1 MRNLITYLLQFS
13 FIVFTIIFMI
23 SCSSSNENQQGKRKP
38 INKKE
43 DTSQK
48 NKTKKEIIFTD
59 AESIP
64 NKVINESEIEYYGLD
79 TEKSILT
86 WFCVTHTGYV
96 KFKEGRVGVVGQDIV
111 SAHFEICMDSIA
123 DTDIDYMLMREV
135 LVNTLKSPDF
145 FDIEKF
151 PTSKFSLTHLKKGKG
166 SFYQAAGDLRIRDIT
181 HQINFKSTIVQNDSL
196 MMMISERF
204 SIDRTLWD
212 ITIYSENYEQ
222 TDDSFLFTDLVE
234 FQVSLRLR
242 RE

>member
-1 MRNLITYLLQFS
+1 MKNLITYLLKLGFW
-13 FIVFTIIFMI
+13 FLAIIFMV
-23 SCSSSNENQQGKRKP
+23 SCSSSNENQQGRRKKIVKDVDTTQI
-38 INKKE
+38 INN
-43 DTSQK
+43 DTK
-48 NKTKKEIIFTD
+48 FVFTET
-59 AESIP
+59 ESIHK
-64 NKVINESEIEYYGLD
+64 NTINESEIEYYDLD

-96 KFKEGRVGVVGQDIV
+96 KFKEGRVGVVKGEIV
-111 SAHFEICMDSIA
+111 SANFEICMDSIA

-145 FDIEKF
+145 FDIGKF
-151 PTSKFSLTHLKKGKG
+151 PTSTFSLSHLKKEKG

-181 HQINFKSTIVQNDSL
+181 HQINFKSTIVKNDSL

-222 TDDSFLFTDLVE
+222 TDDSFLFTDMVE
-234 FQVSLRLR
+234 FQVSL
-242 RE
+242 